1 MTATIPD
8 TSRLT
13 GQMLIAGSPVRGSG
27 TPIRGFNPSTGH
39 ELEPAY
45 HYGDQSHV
53 DAACSAA
60 AAAFAA
66 YRSTTSE
73 QRAEFLE
80 AVAANIEAIRGD
92 IIARAVAESGLPE
105 ARITG
110 EVGRT

>member
-1 MTATIPD
+1 MTATMPD

-27 TPIRGFNPSTGH
+27 TPIRAFNPSTGR

-45 HYGDQSHV
+45 PYGDHSHV
-53 DAACSAA
+53 DAACAAA

-73 QRAEFLE
+73 LRAQFLE
-80 AVAANIEAIRGD
+80 AVAANIEAIRD
-92 IIARAVAESGLPE
+92 EVIARAVAESGLPP
-105 ARITG
+105 
-110 EVGRT
+110 